1 MGYYIY
7 DMYLKYPFFDGCVFS
22 LGVLG
27 GRKGSDSLQELID
40 KILAKKEYNVYDLAD
55 IVSVLRSENGCP
67 WDKVQTHESIRKD
80 FLEET
85 YEVLEAID
93 CGDPEMLREE
103 LGDVLLQ
110 VVFHAQI
117 EREKSVFDLDAVA
130 DEVCKKLII
139 RHPHVF
145 GDVQADTVD
154 KVLTNWDAIKK
165 DEKHQQ
171 TFTDTLKSVP
181 KVFPSL
187 MRAQK
192 LTKRADRAGVDLED
206 KAQTVALIRQRLD
219 QIESADGPQNEA
231 FGNMLLLCAEL
242 ARQTG
247 IDAEEELGYE
257 CGRFTERFEAAEQ
270 AGSIQGGDAAALL
283 YNCNDN

>member
-1 MGYYIY
+1 MT
-7 DMYLKYPFFDGCVFS
+7 DA
-22 LGVLG
+22 
-27 GRKGSDSLQELID
+27 KGNDRLQDLVK
-40 KILAKKEYNVYDLAD
+40 KILAKDSYNVYDLAE
-55 IVSVLRSENGCP
+55 IVKILRSENGCP

-80 FLEET
+80 FLEEV

-93 CGDPEMLREE
+93 CGDPAMLREE

-110 VVFHAQI
+110 VVFHTGI
-117 EREKSVFDLDAVA
+117 EAEKGNFDLDAVA

-145 GDVQADTVD
+145 GDVNADTVD

-165 DEKHQQ
+165 NEKHQE
-171 TFTDTLKSVP
+171 TFSDTLKSVP

-192 LTKRADRAGVDLED
+192 LTKRANRAGADLEG
-206 KAQTVALIRQRLD
+206 KEQAAELIRKRLEE
-219 QIESADGPQNEA
+219 IEAADTPQDEA

-242 ARQTG
+242 ARLTG
-247 IDAEEELGYE
+247 VDAEEALGYE
-257 CGRFTERFEAAEQ
+257 CDRFTRRFEKAERSGKALSEQ
-270 AGSIQGGDAAALL
+270 AETLFDK
-283 YNCNDN
+283 DN

>member
-1 MGYYIY
+1 M
-7 DMYLKYPFFDGCVFS
+7 
-22 LGVLG
+22 
-27 GRKGSDSLQELID
+27 QELINR
-40 KILAKKEYNVYDLAD
+40 ILAKDSYNVYDLAE
-55 IVSVLRSENGCP
+55 IVKILRSENGCP

-93 CGDPEMLREE
+93 CGDPAMLREE

-117 EREKSVFDLDAVA
+117 ETEQHNFDLDAVA

-145 GDVQADTVD
+145 GDVTADTVD

-165 DEKHQQ
+165 EEKHQQ
-171 TFTDTLKSVP
+171 TFSDTLRSVP

-192 LTKRADRAGVDLED
+192 LTKRANRAGADLQGKEQ
-206 KAQTVALIRQRLD
+206 AAALIRQRLD
-219 QIESADGPQNEA
+219 EIAAADEPQDNA

-242 ARQTG
+242 ARLTG
-247 IDAEEELGYE
+247 VDAEEALGYE
-257 CGRFTERFEAAEQ
+257 CDRFTARFERAEASGEELSAQ
-270 AGSIQGGDAAALL
+270 AEKLFDKDS
-283 YNCNDN
+283 

>member
-1 MGYYIY
+1 M
-7 DMYLKYPFFDGCVFS
+7 
-22 LGVLG
+22 
-27 GRKGSDSLQELID
+27 QELIES
-40 KILAKKEYNVYDLAD
+40 ILAKDVYNVYDLAD
-55 IVSVLRSENGCP
+55 IVRVLRSENGCP

-80 FLEET
+80 FLEEV

-93 CGDPEMLREE
+93 CGDPAMLREE

-110 VVFHAQI
+110 VVFHTAI
-117 EREKSVFDLDAVA
+117 ETEKQNFDLDAVA

-145 GDVQADTVD
+145 GDVNADTVD

-171 TFTDTLKSVP
+171 TYTDTLKSVP
-181 KVFPSL
+181 KVFPAL

-192 LTKRADRAGVDLED
+192 LTKRADRAGADLGSKE
-206 KAQTVALIRQRLD
+206 AAAALIRQRLD
-219 QIESADGPQNEA
+219 EIEAADAPQDKA

-242 ARQTG
+242 ARLTG
-247 IDAEEELGYE
+247 VDAEEALGYE
-257 CGRFTERFEAAEQ
+257 CDSFTERFEEIENAGGELSAQAEK
-270 AGSIQGGDAAALL
+270 L
-283 YNCNDN
+283 YGKDS

>member
-1 MGYYIY
+1 M
-7 DMYLKYPFFDGCVFS
+7 P
-22 LGVLG
+22 
-27 GRKGSDSLQELID
+27 KGNDSLQELID
-40 KILAKKEYNVYDLAD
+40 RLLAKDSYNVYDLAE
-55 IVSVLRSENGCP
+55 IVKVLRSENGCP
-67 WDKVQTHESIRKD
+67 WDKVQTHQSIRKD
-80 FLEET
+80 LLEEV

-93 CGDPEMLREE
+93 CDDPAMLREE

-117 EREKSVFDLDAVA
+117 ETESGNFDLDAVA

-145 GDVQADTVD
+145 GDVKADTVD

-165 DEKHQQ
+165 DEKHQE

-192 LTKRADRAGVDLED
+192 LTKRANRAGADLEG
-206 KAQTVALIRQRLD
+206 KEQAIELIRRRLCE
-219 QIESADGPQNEA
+219 IESSDAPQDKA

-242 ARQTG
+242 ARLTG
-247 IDAEEELGYE
+247 VDAEEALGYE
-257 CGRFTERFEAAEQ
+257 CDSFVRRFEEAENSGKALSGQ
-270 AGSIQGGDAAALL
+270 APGLFDT
-283 YNCNDN
+283 DN

>member
-1 MGYYIY
+1 M
-7 DMYLKYPFFDGCVFS
+7 
-22 LGVLG
+22 
-27 GRKGSDSLQELID
+27 QELINR
-40 KILAKKEYNVYDLAD
+40 ILAKNSYNVYDLAD
-55 IVSVLRSENGCP
+55 IVRVLRSENGCP

-80 FLEET
+80 FLEEV

-93 CGDPEMLREE
+93 ADDPAMLREE

-117 EREKSVFDLDAVA
+117 ETEKQNFDLDAVA

-145 GDVQADTVD
+145 GDVNADTVD

-165 DEKHQQ
+165 EEKHQE
-171 TFTDTLKSVP
+171 TFTDTLRSVP
-181 KVFPSL
+181 RVFPSL

-192 LTKRADRAGVDLED
+192 LTKRANRAGADLED
-206 KAQTVALIRQRLD
+206 KNEAIALIRKRLD
-219 QIESADGPQNEA
+219 EIGSSDAPQDNA

-242 ARQTG
+242 ARLTG
-247 IDAEEELGYE
+247 VDAEEALGYE
-257 CGRFTERFEAAEQ
+257 CDKFTARFEKAERSGKELSSQ
-270 AGSIQGGDAAALL
+270 ARGLFEKDS
-283 YNCNDN
+283 

>member
-1 MGYYIY
+1 M
-7 DMYLKYPFFDGCVFS
+7 
-22 LGVLG
+22 
-27 GRKGSDSLQELID
+27 QELID
-40 KILAKKEYNVYDLAD
+40 KILAKKNYNVYDLAD
-55 IVSVLRSENGCP
+55 IVKVLRSENGCP
-67 WDKVQTHESIRKD
+67 WDKVQTHQTIRKD
-80 FLEET
+80 FLEEV

-93 CGDPEMLREE
+93 CDDPAMLREE

-117 EREKSVFDLDAVA
+117 ETEKQAFDLDAVA

-165 DEKHQQ
+165 DEKHQESY
-171 TFTDTLKSVP
+171 TDTLKSVP
-181 KVFPSL
+181 KVFPAL

-192 LTKRADRAGVDLED
+192 LTKRADRAGADIKD
-206 KAQTVALIRQRLD
+206 KQEAAALIRQRLD
-219 QIESADGPQNEA
+219 EILSSDEPKPES

-242 ARQTG
+242 ARLTG
-247 IDAEEELGYE
+247 VDAEEALGYE
-257 CGRFTERFEAAEQ
+257 CQRFTDRFEQAEGSGKPLDTC
-270 AGSIQGGDAAALL
+270 AGEIFSGD
-283 YNCNDN
+283 D